1 MNSVDSVFLRIFI
14 LLLVHCSRF
23 VLCILVV
30 VVVLVV
36 VRARLLN
43 FAADA
48 ALAWFFRRLQIIL
61 SIDEMQI
68 SDWSPQD
75 NC

>member
-14 LLLVHCSRF
+14 LLLVRCSRF
-23 VLCILVV
+23 VLCILVLV
-30 VVVLVV
+30 LVLVV
-36 VRARLLN
+36 VRARVLN
-43 FAADA
+43 FAVYA